1 MRVCLACCLILTW
14 QLFLLIDLNDP
25 FPQFNIGGSV
35 DSDVIFTPDSY
46 LPRHASVNFTFDFL
60 DKSFNIFEVGGDFSG
75 MEDYIERLFGEG
87 GYFENPEIQGL
98 VENLRPKR
106 EVQDERIE
114 EFQRM
119 YNDARTLTEEADP
132 EAYDPKA
139 SVFFRIFG
147 NEVFYMENLLKADP
161 LQALRDLIREF
172 SVPRSF
178 QVRTLSWDTHLF
190 QVQFISVI
198 DRLIRITIFRFS
210 GFLSYYLFV
219 IV

>member
-1 MRVCLACCLILTW
+1 M
-14 QLFLLIDLNDP
+14 
-25 FPQFNIGGSV
+25 GGSV
-35 DSDVIFTPDSY
+35 DSDVIFTPESY
-46 LPRHASVNFTFDFL
+46 LPRHASVNFTLDFL
-60 DKSFNIFEVGGDFSG
+60 DKSFNVFEVGGDFSG

-132 EAYDPKA
+132 EAQEPKA

-147 NEVFYMENLLKADP
+147 NEVFYMENLLQANP
-161 LQALRDLIREF
+161 LQALRDMLREF

-178 QVRTLSWDTHLF
+178 QVRKLSWDIL
-190 QVQFISVI
+190 VI
-198 DRLIRITIFRFS
+198 AIYVLGKTYAFFFSESMNEYVYYIKTTILRFS
-210 GFLSYYLFV
+210 DLLQ
-219 IV
+219 